1 MSRYDRQEQ
10 MVQIGLEGQA
20 KLGAAHVVVVG
31 AGGLG
36 HPVASYLAGGLAL
49 DASLLLIM
57 TLLTYPIY
65 IGKFTSMKRILAG

>member
-36 HPVASYLAGGLAL
+36 HPVASYLAGAGVGRITII
-49 DASLLLIM
+49 DHDVVD
-57 TLLTYPIY
+57 YPID
-65 IGKFTSMKRILAG
+65 IG